1 MRTMKLLALACV
13 TFLAACP
20 PPPGGTTGGGGR
32 GGGGVAISP
41 DSCGKIDTNDT
52 GRKLYSFLLA
62 SAELD
67 KASLELEASIAGA
80 CRRMA
85 RALGVDEGGDTK
97 TVCTRAATELD
108 ANLKVSVKTE
118 SRLVT
123 KYTPAVCETKVELE
137 AGFIAQCEGRA
148 VADNSGAS
156 ASAECR
162 ASAGIRAT
170 TRTECSEPKVEV
182 VRENVTIVDDSKFQ
196 KAMAAID
203 AGMPA
208 ILRASKKLELAGEAV
223 ANWVK
228 TGAQLVAASGKL
240 VADVGEAGVC
250 VAGQLIAV
258 AAASANI
265 QARLSVSIEVSA
277 SVSASAGARA
287 Q

>member
-1 MRTMKLLALACV
+1 MKLFALACV
-13 TFLAACP
+13 PLLAACP
-20 PPPGGTTGGGGR
+20 PPGATTGGGSR
-32 GGGGVAISP
+32 GGGGGGGGAIRP
-41 DSCGKIDTNDT
+41 DSCGKIDTNAT

-67 KASLELEASIAGA
+67 RASLELEASIAGA

-85 RALGVDEGGDTK
+85 RELGVDETGDTK
-97 TVCTRAATELD
+97 TICTRAANELD

-123 KYTPAVCETKVELE
+123 KYTPAVCETKVDLE

-182 VRENVTIVDDSKFQ
+182 VRENVTVVDDSKFQ

-208 ILRASKKLELAGEAV
+208 ILRASRKLELAGEAV
-223 ANWVK
+223 AHWVK
-228 TGAQLVAASGKL
+228 TGADLVAASGKL
-240 VADVGEAGVC
+240 VADVGEHGVC
-250 VAGQLIAV
+250 VAGQLVAV
-258 AAASANI
+258 AAASTNI
-265 QARLSVSIEVSA
+265 RARLSVSIEVSA
-277 SVSASAGARA
+277 SVSASAGARSN
-287 Q
+287 

>member
-1 MRTMKLLALACV
+1 MKLLALACV
-13 TFLAACP
+13 PLLAACP
-20 PPPGGTTGGGGR
+20 PPPGTSTGPGGGG
-32 GGGGVAISP
+32 GGTGGAAVRP

-52 GRKLYSFLLA
+52 GRKLYSFLVA

-67 KASLELEASIAGA
+67 RASIELETSIAGA

-85 RALGVDEGGDTK
+85 RELGVDESGDTK
-97 TVCTRAATELD
+97 TVCTRAANELD

-118 SRLVT
+118 SRMVT
-123 KYTPAVCETKVELE
+123 KYTPAVCETKVDLE
-137 AGFIAQCEGRA
+137 AGFIAECEGRA
-148 VADNSGAS
+148 VANNAGAS

-170 TRTECSEPKVEV
+170 TRTECTEPKVEV
-182 VRENVTIVDDSKFQ
+182 VRQDVTIVDDSKFQ

-203 AGMPA
+203 AGLPA
-208 ILRASKKLELAGEAV
+208 ILRASRKLELAGQAV
-223 ANWVK
+223 ANWVS
-228 TGAQLVAASGKL
+228 TGADLVASSGKL
-240 VADVGEAGVC
+240 VADLGERGVC
-250 VAGQLIAV
+250 VAGQLVAV